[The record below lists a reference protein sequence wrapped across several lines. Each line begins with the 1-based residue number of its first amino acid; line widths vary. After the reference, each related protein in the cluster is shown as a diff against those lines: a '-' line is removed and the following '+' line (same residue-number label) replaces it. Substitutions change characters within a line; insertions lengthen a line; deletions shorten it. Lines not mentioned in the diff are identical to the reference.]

1 MITNDDVLKCDGQWP
16 RLIHMLVILIIFF
29 KHLMSLIIV
38 LRCFY
43 KTLSELG
50 VNKLLHLLMALI
62 NFSFDKGD

>member
-1 MITNDDVLKCDGQWP
+1 MITNDDVLKCDDQWS